1 MLEEAQAF
9 AQVLK
14 GGQEELYSD
23 YLQAAAAVHDCIFA
37 MRKDAGIRFEV
48 DHD

>member
-1 MLEEAQAF
+1 MLEEVQAF

-14 GGQEELYSD
+14 GGQELYSD
-23 YLQAAAAVHDCIFA
+23 YLQAAATVHECMFA